1 MSNNHLLNKNL
12 NNQIVA
18 NIFSSLIT
26 GEKWEMLLE
35 MFKLKI
41 LDINARDYRGRNALY
56 WAINKNKIEIIKKL
70 ISLNISTEVSPNLS
84 ALNYAVYL
92 DNTKVLRCLK
102 NCGLDINEFDD
113 INSTALI
120 YAILY
125 NKQNS
130 INFLVQNGA
139 NIEHEDFLGN
149 SALNLSCNSSI
160 NILLKEIK
168 K

>member
-26 GEKWEMLLE
+26 GEKWEILLV